1 MVSTKF
7 MHNPLME
14 PIFFTPPGSK
24 RLYMGGGGGGSGDK
38 YASLEELY
46 KEQAESARLLRE
58 QAQANLPDAVN
69 SYVGE
74 TKEVLNPGYAEQ
86 QAALVGSDMASA
98 GAKESAATTRTLE
111 SMGVNPNDP
120 RFVGTLRT
128 TELNNAAKV
137 AAGKNIARTDAN
149 KYQLNVA
156 KDAVGTFTGQNNNA
170 ASLTGG
176 AASGLASLYST
187 QNQQNLQQQQL
198 QSQNT
203 ANMVGAG
210 IGLMAK
216 KDGGRVCAP
225 KGIQRHKN
233 GGKARK
239 LERFFFGGVTGGS
252 QRGFLSTAPTQP
264 TTMPTQAQ
272 QSSSPLMQG
281 IQTGRLLGRGISN
294 VAGRV
299 QGMQAG
305 AGMNAEQ
312 TAAASDAY
320 NAAAQAATDPAQK
333 KAYEQ
338 AATDITR
345 GNKWF
350 GSSESAPISEA
361 TQAAGAD
368 AATTA
373 AAGNAAEAAGAAGL
387 TSAETAA
394 GAAAANAAATGAA
407 EGAIGAA
414 AGEAAGATAAGAL
427 GGAGAAIGTAL
438 PWVGAALAAGKL
450 LGAFAN
456 GGDVKAQDFRT
467 KGGDVSGPGGP
478 TDDLVPSLLSDGEF
492 VMTAEATAL
501 HGDKLKQMND
511 EGLALRKKG
520 YTPGQIKASGFGI
533 QRRAA

>member
-1 MVSTKF
+1 MMIRTKF
-7 MHNPLME
+7 DGYSQDGLL
-14 PIFFTPPGSK
+14 
-24 RLYMGGGGGGSGDK
+24 RLYMGGGGGGGGDSK

-98 GAKESAATTRTLE
+98 GAKEREATTRTLQ
-111 SMGVNPNDP
+111 SMGVNPNDA

-156 KDAVGTFTGQNNNA
+156 KDAVGTFTGQSNNA
-170 ASLTGG
+170 ANQTSS
-176 AASGLASLYST
+176 AASGLSSLYNT

-210 IGLMAK
+210 IGAMSMFK
-216 KDGGRVCAP
+216 EGGRVCAP
-225 KGIQRHKN
+225 KGIHRLKN

-239 LERFFFGGVTGGS
+239 LERFFFGGATGGT
-252 QRGFLSTAPTQP
+252 QRGFLSTTPTQP
-264 TTMPTQAQ
+264 TTMPTQPQ
-272 QSSSPLMQG
+272 QSSSPMMQG
-281 IQTGRLLGRGISN
+281 IQTGRMLGRGVSN
-294 VAGRV
+294 AAGRV

-320 NAAAQAATDPAQK
+320 KAAAQAATDPAQK

-345 GNKWF
+345 GNEWF

-450 LGAFAN
+450 LGAFAS

-520 YTPGQIKASGFGI
+520 YTPGQIKAGGFGI